1 VKLRCIA
8 VDDEPLAL
16 NIIEDYIRQIDYL
29 EYLSGFDNPLEAIAY
44 LKNHNVD
51 LLFLDIQM
59 SKLTGIQLLEVIKNK
74 PFVIFTT
81 AYEKY
86 ALQGYELD
94 VLDYLLKPISFERFV
109 KAVDKA
115 YERIKL
121 KLSNAEPIEKTLIS
135 NPKESYLFVK
145 SGNKLQKIELDDIF
159 YIEGMSEY
167 LKIVTS
173 DGNVLVLQ
181 NFANLASVLPKET
194 FIRVHKSYMVSID
207 KIENIERN
215 RIKIMDKLIPISDT
229 YKKTF
234 YDVLNNKRI
243 I

>member
-1 VKLRCIA
+1 MKLRCIA

-29 EYLSGFDNPLEAIAY
+29 EYLNGFDNPLEVITY
-44 LKNHNVD
+44 LKNHDVD

-109 KAVDKA
+109 KSVDKA

-121 KLSNAEPIEKTLIS
+121 KVSDAVSNEKTLIS
-135 NPKESYLFVK
+135 NPKENYLFVK
-145 SGNKLQKIELDDIF
+145 TGNKLQKIDFEDIF

-173 DGNVLVLQ
+173 NGYILTLQ
-181 NFANLASVLPKET
+181 NFTKLSSALPKDT
-194 FIRVHKSYMVSID
+194 FVRVHKSYMVSID
-207 KIENIERN
+207 KIESIERN
-215 RIKIMDKLIPISDT
+215 RIKIMDKMIPISNT

-234 YDVLNNKRI
+234 YDVLNNTGI
-243 I
+243 F

>member
-1 VKLRCIA
+1 MKIRCIA

-16 NIIEDYIRQIDYL
+16 DIMEDYIRQIDYL
-29 EYLSGFDNPLEAIAY
+29 EFLKGFHNPLDVIGY
-44 LKNHNVD
+44 LKDNTAD

-59 SKLTGIQLLEVIKNK
+59 SKLTGIQLLEVIKNR

-81 AYEKY
+81 AYEQY

-109 KAVDKA
+109 KSVDKA

-121 KLSNAEPIEKTLIS
+121 KAGDVTIDEKTLIS
-135 NPKESYLFVK
+135 NPKENYLFVK
-145 SGNKLQKIELDDIF
+145 TGNKLQKIDLEDIF

-167 LKIVTS
+167 LKIVTL
-173 DGNVLVLQ
+173 DGNILTLQ
-181 NFANLASVLPKET
+181 NFARLSSALPKET
-194 FIRVHKSYMVSID
+194 FVRVHKSYMVSID
-207 KIENIERN
+207 KIESIERN
-215 RIKIMDKLIPISDT
+215 RILIMDKLIPISNT
-229 YKKTF
+229 YKKEF
-234 YDVLNNKRI
+234 FDVLNSKGI

>member
-1 VKLRCIA
+1 MKLRCIA

-29 EYLSGFDNPLEAIAY
+29 DYLKGFDKPLEVIAY
-44 LKNHNVD
+44 LKNHDAD

-115 YERIKL
+115 YERFKL
-121 KLSNAEPIEKTLIS
+121 KVSDAAYDEKTLIS
-135 NPKESYLFVK
+135 NPKENYIFVK
-145 SGNKLQKIELDDIF
+145 SGNKLQKIDLEDIF

-173 DGNVLVLQ
+173 TGNVLILQ
-181 NFANLASVLPKET
+181 NFAKLSSALPKES
-194 FIRVHKSYMVSID
+194 FVRVHKSYMVSVD
-207 KIENIERN
+207 KIESIERN
-215 RIKIMDKLIPISDT
+215 RIKIMDKIIPISDT
-229 YKKTF
+229 YKKIF
-234 YDVLNNKRI
+234 YDILDNKRI

>member
-1 VKLRCIA
+1 
-8 VDDEPLAL
+8 
-16 NIIEDYIRQIDYL
+16 
-29 EYLSGFDNPLEAIAY
+29 
-44 LKNHNVD
+44 
-51 LLFLDIQM
+51 
-59 SKLTGIQLLEVIKNK
+59 
-74 PFVIFTT
+74 
-81 AYEKY
+81 
-86 ALQGYELD
+86 
-94 VLDYLLKPISFERFV
+94 
-109 KAVDKA
+109 
-115 YERIKL
+115 
-121 KLSNAEPIEKTLIS
+121 
-135 NPKESYLFVK
+135 
-145 SGNKLQKIELDDIF
+145 
-159 YIEGMSEY
+159 MSEY